1 MIDFKNLFKTRTELI
16 NAINTNNTSTLA
28 KLLTQDADSPST
40 FINLNF
46 LDRDGQTPI
55 HLACKTGNL
64 DIVKLLVKHGA
75 SQNIKNNQGWFPIH
89 LATYHGHYDILKFL
103 INEDNFKHQDL
114 IAVYDEQEEY
124 EDVYYKR
131 CPRLRCANVGEK
143 EEVSSDDEE
152 EEESEEDEEED
163 YENEPLDA
171 GKDGDSLDDLINS
184 LDLKSLE
191 LSSGNDRLLLD
202 LLSSD
207 DHLDS
212 SISKLL

>member
-1 MIDFKNLFKTRTELI
+1 MIDFKNLFKTRVELI
-16 NAINTNNTSTLA
+16 NAINTNNTPTLA
-28 KLLTQDADSPST
+28 KLLTQDVDSPST

-55 HLACKTGNL
+55 HRACKTGNL
-64 DIVKLLVKHGA
+64 DMVKLLVKHGA

-124 EDVYYKR
+124 EDVYFKR

-143 EEVSSDDEE
+143 EEASSEDEDEEEENE
-152 EEESEEDEEED
+152 EEESEDD
-163 YENEPLDA
+163 D
-171 GKDGDSLDDLINS
+171 GKDEDSLDDLINS

-191 LSSGNDRLLLD
+191 LSSANDGLLLD
-202 LLSSD
+202 LLAGD